1 MTRGAAPLG
10 KPSIGDMR
18 LRQQEKKRSMEY
30 EKETL
35 EQQTTKKKRVEPLMV
50 ELARGTCTRDSMYK
64 TPFTF
69 VYLRKTMLE
78 AIDRVI
84 EMGFAPSVGTGYRI
98 SENAVILMGEIF
110 LADFNRFAP
119 TAVELAARGNA
130 SRVNYQDL
138 KTAIKLYKESLD
150 YNNSEE
156 FYYGTV
162 PISNKKK
169 RYNGGKAPAV
179 QMRHLNTKY
188 AANSFTITTLRYL
201 MRSHLFVPKRTV
213 HDQIK
218 DRVSSITVSDGILDV
233 IRQYFFEFA
242 CDFMVRACVI
252 ASGKDHKT
260 IKTDT
265 MMYVSEFYYKIK
277 FAGHDEWK
285 AIPLYMR
292 R

>member
-1 MTRGAAPLG
+1 MTRGVTPLG
-10 KPSIGDMR
+10 KPSLVDMR
-18 LRQQEKKRSMEY
+18 LRQKEKKRTMEH
-30 EKETL
+30 ETEE
-35 EQQTTKKKRVEPLMV
+35 EQPPRKKRLEPLIL
-50 ELARGTCTRDSMYK
+50 ELARGTATRDSMFK

-84 EMGFAPSVGTGYRI
+84 ELGFIPGVDTGYRI
-98 SENAVILMGEIF
+98 SENAVVLMGEIF

-119 TAVELAARGNA
+119 AAVELAARGNA

-162 PISNKKK
+162 PLSNKKK
-169 RYNGGKAPAV
+169 RYSGGKAAYV
-179 QMRHLNTKY
+179 QMRHHNTKH

-201 MRSHLFVPKRTV
+201 MRSHLFVPKRIV
-213 HDQIK
+213 HDHVK
-218 DRVSSITVSDGILDV
+218 DRVSSITINDGILDV
-233 IRQYFFEFA
+233 VRQYFFEFA
-242 CDFMVRACVI
+242 CDFMVRACAI
-252 ASGKDHKT
+252 ALGKEHKT

-277 FAGHDEWK
+277 FAGHDDWK
-285 AIPLYMR
+285 AIPLHMR